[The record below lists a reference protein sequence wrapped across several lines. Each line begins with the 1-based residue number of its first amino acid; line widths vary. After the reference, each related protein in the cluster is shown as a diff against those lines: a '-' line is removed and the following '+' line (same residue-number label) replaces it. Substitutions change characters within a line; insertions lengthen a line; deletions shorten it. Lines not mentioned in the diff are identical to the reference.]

1 MLLLPITDSE
11 WKRFQPPD
19 CVRKQLPAK
28 SPRLQLS
35 PVRNIELADSA
46 RSSRLLCWEQP
57 IFTSRAHVFQID
69 PDTKKNWV
77 PSSKQAVTVSYFYDG
92 TRNSYRIISVD
103 GAKVIINSTITPNMA
118 FTKTSQKFG
127 QWADSRANTVFGLG
141 FSSEQLLTKFAEK
154 FQEVKEAAKLAR
166 DRSQEKTETSSNH
179 SHESSHETPPST
191 QASSVNGTDDEKA
204 THPPS
209 IETLLKN
216 NNNRIKMGPA
226 QGPIPVKK
234 WEQELQTLR
243 DSNNRLSAALQESTN
258 NIDHW
263 KKQLLECKEEG
274 DRLREQELERLREEA
289 EVIPQLTEECETLRE
304 SLQTAENTN
313 KELEN
318 KAKSLKTDI
327 EERQH
332 KQGNLKK
339 ELKTFL
345 EVLDGKIDDLHGFR
359 QGLAKLGVDN

>member
-1 MLLLPITDSE
+1 MG
-11 WKRFQPPD
+11 
-19 CVRKQLPAK
+19 
-28 SPRLQLS
+28 
-35 PVRNIELADSA
+35 
-46 RSSRLLCWEQP
+46 EQP

-69 PDTKKNWV
+69 PATKKNWV
-77 PSSKQAVTVSYFYDG
+77 PAGKQALSISYFYDG

-103 GAKVIINSTITPNMA
+103 GAKVIINSTVTPNMT

-141 FSSEQLLTKFAEK
+141 FSSEQHLTKFAEK

-179 SHESSHETPPST
+179 SRESSHEIPTSP

-204 THPPS
+204 TRPAA

-216 NNNRIKMGPA
+216 DNDRIKLVSA
-226 QGPIPVKK
+226 QGSTATNK
-234 WEQELQTLR
+234 WEQELQSLGE
-243 DSNNRLSAALQESTN
+243 NNARLSIALQESTN
-258 NIDHW
+258 NVEHW

-274 DRLREQELERLREEA
+274 DRLRQKIVELEGQCADFTEEKERNTRLSRIVKELEADINEKELERLRED
-289 EVIPQLTEECETLRE
+289 VQLIPQLMEQCED
-304 SLQTAENTN
+304 LQKRLQAAENTN

-318 KAKSLKTDI
+318 KTKSLKSNI
-327 EERQH
+327 EESRH

-339 ELKTFL
+339 ELTSFL
-345 EVLDGKIDDLHGFR
+345 EVLDGKIDELHGFR
-359 QGLAKLGVDN
+359 QGLAKLGMDN